1 VGKDGEKYF
10 KHFGEI
16 MKIALVC
23 DFLTKFGGAQQV
35 LLAMHELYPEAPIHC
50 LLYDEKGT
58 MNKFANAKI
67 VPSGLQKSVLHKR
80 PKFLLPKFAS
90 AVEEFDLSQY
100 DVVISSSDSFA
111 HGVITKPATFHLCYC
126 HTPMRYAWDW
136 ANEYLA
142 ENNIG
147 FGLKGIAVRNI
158 IHNLRIWDRVAA
170 DRVDHFLANSENVR
184 TRIAKYY
191 RTESEVL
198 FPPVDL
204 EGIKPSGKP
213 HEDYYLIVSRIEPYK
228 KIKLAVE
235 AFKDLKQKL
244 VIVGEGSDL
253 DHLKSIASDNIEFV
267 GPKYDQELYTYFQN
281 AKAFIFPGEDD
292 FGITPVESMAAGR
305 PVSAFR
311 KGGTLETVIE
321 GKTGVFFDESTAES
335 LKKSVVQLEE
345 HYDDFSPEACRK
357 QAELFSKK
365 SFQSAL
371 KKAVDEGYSKHLK
384 SRAL

>member
-1 VGKDGEKYF
+1 
-10 KHFGEI
+10 

-35 LLAMHELYPEAPIHC
+35 LLALHETFPDAPIYC
-50 LLYDEKGT
+50 LLYDAEGT
-58 MNKFANAKI
+58 MNKFEKATI
-67 VPSGLQKSVLHKR
+67 IPSKLQKSILHKH
-80 PKFLLPKFAS
+80 PKFLLPKLAS
-90 AVEEFDLSQY
+90 AVEEFDLSGF

-111 HGVITKPATFHLCYC
+111 HGVITKPTTFHLCYC

-147 FGLKGIAVRNI
+147 YGLKGLFVRNI

-170 DRVDHFLANSENVR
+170 DRVDQYLANSENVR
-184 TRIAKYY
+184 ERIAKYF
-191 RTESEVL
+191 RAQAEVVY
-198 FPPVDL
+198 PPVDL
-204 EGIKPSGKP
+204 LGIQPSGKP

-235 AFKDLKQKL
+235 AFKDLKKKL
-244 VIVGEGSDL
+244 IIVGDGSDL
-253 DHLKSIASDNIEFV
+253 PYLKSIATDNVEFL
-267 GPKYDQELYTYFQN
+267 GPKYGKELYPYFQN

-305 PVSAFR
+305 PVIAFR

-321 GKTGVFFDESTAES
+321 GKTGLFFDESTAES
-335 LKKSVVQLEE
+335 LRSSVDQLEKD
-345 HYDDFSPEACRK
+345 YDKFIPDVCRE
-357 QAELFSKK
+357 QAQSFSKT
-365 SFQSAL
+365 SFQSKM
-371 KKAVDEGYSKHLK
+371 KKAVADGYQKHLK
-384 SRAL
+384 SFNK

>member
-1 VGKDGEKYF
+1 
-10 KHFGEI
+10 

-35 LLAMHELYPEAPIHC
+35 LLAMHEIYPDAPIHC
-50 LLYDEKGT
+50 LLYDKKGT
-58 MNKFANAKI
+58 MGKFAKAKI
-67 VPSGLQKSVLHKR
+67 IPSGLQKSVLHR
-80 PKFLLPKFAS
+80 HPKFLLPKFAS
-90 AVEEFDLSQY
+90 AVEEFDLSSY

-142 ENNIG
+142 ENRIG
-147 FGLKGIAVRNI
+147 FGIKGMAVRNI

-170 DRVDHFLANSENVR
+170 DRVDHYLANSENVR

-191 RTESEVL
+191 RTEADVL

-204 EGIKPSGKP
+204 EGIKPSDKP

-228 KIKLAVE
+228 KIKLAVQ

-244 VIVGEGSDL
+244 VVVGEGSDL
-253 DHLKSIASDNIEFV
+253 EYLKSIATENVEFV
-267 GPKYDQELYTYFQN
+267 GPKYDQELYKYFQN

-305 PVSAFR
+305 PVIAFR
-311 KGGTLETVIE
+311 KGGTLETVVE
-321 GKTGVFFDESTAES
+321 GKTGVFFDEATAES
-335 LKKSVVQLEE
+335 LKAAVDQLEE
-345 HYDDFSPEACRK
+345 HYHDFSADVCRK

-365 SFQSAL
+365 SFQATL
-371 KKAVDEGYSKHLK
+371 QKAVTDGYANHLK
-384 SRAL
+384 SYNK